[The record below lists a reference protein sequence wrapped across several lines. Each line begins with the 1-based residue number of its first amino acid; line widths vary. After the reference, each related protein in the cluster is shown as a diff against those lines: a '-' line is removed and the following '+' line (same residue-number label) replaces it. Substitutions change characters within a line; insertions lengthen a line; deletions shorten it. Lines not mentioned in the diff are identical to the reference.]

1 MFDNRA
7 NASRE
12 KGVIRHK
19 LFSLGQKLERELHRA
34 MREMERKP
42 SAEAFAA
49 LVDKRGQLA
58 DYVQYRQSMT
68 PTIAADVALNAQSGL
83 LTKAQ
88 KHIEQYL
95 AQSQEPV
102 C

>member
-19 LFSLGQKLERELHRA
+19 LFSVGQKLERELHSA

-42 SAEAFAA
+42 STEAFVA

-58 DYVQYRQSMT
+58 GYVQSRQSVT
-68 PTIAADVALNAQSGL
+68 PTISADVALNAQSGL
-83 LTKAQ
+83 LAKAQ
-88 KHIEQYL
+88 KLVTEYL
-95 AQSQEPV
+95 QQLQTST

>member
-1 MFDNRA
+1 MLNNTA

-19 LFSLGQKLERELHRA
+19 LFSVGQKFERELHSAIRK
-34 MREMERKP
+34 MEREP
-42 SAEAFAA
+42 SLEAFAA
-49 LVDKRGQLA
+49 LVDKRGQLSG
-58 DYVQYRQSMT
+58 YVYSRQSVT

-88 KHIEQYL
+88 KLVTEYLEQL
-95 AQSQEPV
+95 QTPT